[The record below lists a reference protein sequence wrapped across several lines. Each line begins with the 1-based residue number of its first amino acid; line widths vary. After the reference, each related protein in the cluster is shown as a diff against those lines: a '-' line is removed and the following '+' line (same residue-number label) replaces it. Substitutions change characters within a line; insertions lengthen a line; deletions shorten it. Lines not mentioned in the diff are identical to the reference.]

1 MPKKLFVTLAALSSR
16 ICSAAGPNAKNLL
29 MSAALVVVGV
39 SLVTILMITAVVTRV
54 GRRRVFRQRE
64 VTPQEQYR
72 REIPDRRPRHQT
84 SLGGRGDAADAPRPV
99 LGPDDLAALV
109 RGAVQNAPERELVGD
124 HRRLRRAKSRRKVW
138 AAGTAEAMGANYGG
152 DGGVLEGRRLG
163 PRRRRLVRRRRWRRR
178 LWR

>member
-1 MPKKLFVTLAALSSR
+1 
-16 ICSAAGPNAKNLL
+16 

-54 GRRRVFRQRE
+54 GRKRVFRQRDE
-64 VTPQEQYR
+64 TPQEQYR
-72 REIPDRRPRHQT
+72 REIPDLRPRHQT

-124 HRRLRRAKSRRKVW
+124 YRRLRRAKSRRKVW

-152 DGGVLEGRRLG
+152 DGGVLRGGGWVLG
-163 PRRRRLVRRRRWRRR
+163 AGGWFGDGGDGGDCGGDGGSCGGGGDC
-178 LWR
+178 